1 MNVSYY
7 HKARIITFLCITTFL
22 FSSCVPV
29 TNSEGPPPIEILSM
43 EKEPILEYAIPEYKP
58 GILVDCVGY
67 EADSQKVA
75 LFCGEDLPSTFQIVD
90 KNSGEVVF
98 IGKTEKSWY
107 NEERNEYN
115 SYGNFTEFTQ
125 TGTYYIKCDVIG
137 ESYAFEIGN
146 NIYSTM
152 LNHVLDQLKK
162 EAQALESAEIGLSEK
177 EHEEWMQQLLLM
189 MQAYELYPDIHLDK
203 DGNQVPDVLDIATQM
218 IHTLVNLQEIST
230 GTTNGCEYAYAATLA
245 KYSYSYKKFDRDFAT
260 EILNLANKAWK
271 FKEKEITQQ
280 EKNNEEF
287 RTLAAAELY
296 RATGQYQYHAII
308 TQYGEQGTSPKNK
321 QDLLAEVIYLST
333 KQNVNV
339 NLCKGFMKDLM
350 EDVEV
355 RVLQSSNSPYY
366 LQTMENDRE
375 MDAALWDMTLLSIVE
390 YVITNHEYGQIISN
404 KFHYFMGRNSESYCY
419 WYKEEESTNSS
430 ESSLYLNDNKLWT
443 AGLLLM
449 ISEMLTNK

>member
-7 HKARIITFLCITTFL
+7 HKAKIFTLLCITTFL
-22 FSSCVPV
+22 FSSCATVA
-29 TNSEGPPPIEILSM
+29 NNEGLPPIEILSM
-43 EKEPILEYAIPEYKP
+43 EKEPVLDYEIPEYKP

-67 EADSQKVA
+67 EADSQKIA
-75 LFCGEDLPSTFQIVD
+75 LFCGQDLPSTFQIID
-90 KNSGEVVF
+90 KDSGEVVF

-137 ESYAFEIGN
+137 RSYAFEIGT

-152 LNHVLDQLKK
+152 LNHILDHLKK
-162 EAQALESAEIGLSEK
+162 EAQELEVAEIGLSEI
-177 EHEEWMQQLLLM
+177 EHEEWMEQLLLM

-203 DGNQVPDVLDIATQM
+203 DGNQIPDVLDIATQM
-218 IHTLVNLQEIST
+218 IHTLVSLQEIST
-230 GTTNGCEYAYAATLA
+230 GTTDGCEYAYAATLA

-271 FKEKEITQQ
+271 FKEKEISQP
-280 EKNNEEF
+280 EKMNEKF

-308 TQYGEQGTSPKNK
+308 TQYGEQGTLNKNR
-321 QDLLAEVIYLST
+321 QDTLAEVIYLST

-350 EDVEV
+350 EDVEE
-355 RVLQSSNSPYY
+355 RVLESSNSPYY
-366 LQTMENDRE
+366 LQIVENQFIMEE
-375 MDAALWDMTLLSIVE
+375 AMWDMTLLSIVE

-404 KFHYFMGRNSESYCY
+404 KYHYFMGRNSESYCY
-419 WYKEEESTNSS
+419 WYQEELENSS
-430 ESSLYLNDNKLWT
+430 EDSLYLNDSKLWT